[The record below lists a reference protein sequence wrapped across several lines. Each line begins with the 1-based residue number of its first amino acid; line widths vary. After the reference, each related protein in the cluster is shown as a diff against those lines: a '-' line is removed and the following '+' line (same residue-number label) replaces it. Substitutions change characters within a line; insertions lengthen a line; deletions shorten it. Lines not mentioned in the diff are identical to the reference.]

1 MDQHVIH
8 GVMLDWL
15 LPYPFVDLSNGGL
28 GRVILTTL
36 VIGLVLA
43 GLTL

>member
-1 MDQHVIH
+1 
-8 GVMLDWL
+8 MLDWL

-36 VIGLVLA
+36 VIGLVL
-43 GLTL
+43 LLLVRLPKHVRE